1 MNQTSGSKESN
12 SASTSVSASA
22 DAQQGVPEPDASPK
36 FGRLLAVLFFAVML
50 IVVITFA
57 TEAYYSN

>member
-12 SASTSVSASA
+12 SASVPVSAE
-22 DAQQGVPEPDASPK
+22 AQQGVPEPDASPK

>member
-12 SASTSVSASA
+12 NSASVPVSAE
-22 DAQQGVPEPDASPK
+22 AQQAALEPDASPK

>member
-12 SASTSVSASA
+12 TSTTVTASA
-22 DAQQGVPEPDASPK
+22 EAQQVASAPDASPK